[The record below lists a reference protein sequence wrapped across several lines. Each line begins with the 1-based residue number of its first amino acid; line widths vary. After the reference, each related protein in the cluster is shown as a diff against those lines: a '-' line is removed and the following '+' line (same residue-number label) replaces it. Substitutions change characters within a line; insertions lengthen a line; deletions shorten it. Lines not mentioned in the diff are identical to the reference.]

1 MRVSVLGLGEAGSLY
16 AAGLVRQGYEVSG
29 YDPAA
34 GATPRGVTRAD
45 TPEAAVSD
53 AAVVLSLV
61 GGRAALPAATSVA
74 EALPA
79 KAVYVDMNACDPAV
93 KRQIA
98 AEVGADRFA
107 DVSVIGS
114 VPTHGAA
121 TSVVVSGAGAR
132 TAGRVFAELG
142 AEVDDIGGQP
152 GDATARKLL
161 RSTFMKGL
169 GALIVESVGAGR
181 AAGAEQWVR
190 EQISAELAD
199 GATALDRLRDGTI
212 KHAERRSHEV
222 DAAAA
227 LLDSLGHRP
236 VLTRATAELHRELAD
251 AALSPVDDLI
261 ADCAGLA
268 VANIGD
274 ARDRMGMLDGGIH
287 SLWKGARLAGRART
301 VEVRSGDNQAV
312 HRAVAAARPGD
323 VLVINGQGDTTRALI
338 GELIA
343 ERAKAR
349 GVVGMVID
357 GAARD
362 VVELERIG
370 FGVWARG
377 LSPAGPYKHGPGR
390 TDVPVAVGGVVA
402 CPGDLVVADDDGV
415 IIVPAAE
422 AVTSL
427 LGGRAVE
434 ADEAQ
439 RRAAILAGRA

>member
-1 MRVSVLGLGEAGSLY
+1 MRVSVLGFGEAGSLY

-34 GATPRGVTRAD
+34 SATPSGVVRAD
-45 TPEAAVSD
+45 APDDAV
-53 AAVVLSLV
+53 ACAEVVLSLV
-61 GGRAALPAATSVA
+61 GGQAALAAATSVA

-79 KAVYVDMNACDPAV
+79 NAIYVDMNACDPAV

-98 AEVGADRFA
+98 AQVGEDRFA

-114 VPTHGAA
+114 VPTYGAA
-121 TSVVVSGAGAR
+121 TSVVISGAAAS
-132 TAGRVFAELG
+132 TAARVFTGLG
-142 AEVDDIGGQP
+142 AEVDDIGGRP

-169 GALIVESVGAGR
+169 GALIVESVAAGR
-181 AAGAEQWVR
+181 AAGAERWVR
-190 EQISAELAD
+190 EQISAELSD
-199 GATALDRLRDGTI
+199 GATALDRLHDGTI
-212 KHAERRSHEV
+212 KHANRRSIEA

-227 LLDSLGHRP
+227 LLDSLGCRP
-236 VLTRATAELHRELAD
+236 VLTRATAEVHRELAD
-251 AALSPVDDLI
+251 AALSPVEDLI
-261 ADCAGLA
+261 ADYAGLA

-287 SLWKGARLAGRART
+287 SLWKGARLVGRART

-323 VLVINGQGDTTRALI
+323 VLVINGQGDITRALI

-349 GVVGMVID
+349 GVVGMIID

-390 TDVPVAVGGVVA
+390 TDVPVAVGGVVVH
-402 CPGDLVVADDDGV
+402 PGDLVVADDDGAIV
-415 IIVPAAE
+415 VPAAE

>member
-29 YDPAA
+29 YDPADS
-34 GATPRGVTRAD
+34 ATPSGVVRSD
-45 TPEAAVSD
+45 TPEGAVEG
-53 AAVVLSLV
+53 AEVVLSLV
-61 GGRAALPAATSVA
+61 GGPAAMPAARSVV
-74 EALPA
+74 EALPTG
-79 KAVYVDMNACDPAV
+79 AVYADMNACDPAV

-98 AEVGADRFA
+98 VEIGEERFA

-114 VPTHGAA
+114 VPTYGAA
-121 TSVVVSGAGAR
+121 TSVVISGAGAA
-132 TAGRVFAELG
+132 TAAQVFARLG
-142 AEVDDIGGQP
+142 AEVDDIGGRP
-152 GDATARKLL
+152 GEATARKLL

-169 GALIVESVGAGR
+169 GALIAESVEAGR
-181 AAGAEQWVR
+181 TAGAERWVR
-190 EQISAELAD
+190 EQISAELSD
-199 GATALDRLRDGTI
+199 GTTALDRLLDGTI
-212 KHAERRSHEV
+212 KHAKRRSVEA
-222 DAAAA
+222 DAAAS

-236 VLTRATAELHRELAD
+236 VLTRATAEVHRELAD
-251 AALSPVDDLI
+251 AALSPVQDLI
-261 ADCAGLA
+261 TGYAGLA

-274 ARDRMGMLDGGIH
+274 ARDRMGMLDGGIR
-287 SLWKGARLAGRART
+287 SLWKGARLVGRART

-312 HRAVAAARPGD
+312 HRAVASARPGD

-349 GVVGMVID
+349 GVVGMIID

-422 AVTSL
+422 AVAGL

-439 RRAAILAGRA
+439 RRAAILAGRV